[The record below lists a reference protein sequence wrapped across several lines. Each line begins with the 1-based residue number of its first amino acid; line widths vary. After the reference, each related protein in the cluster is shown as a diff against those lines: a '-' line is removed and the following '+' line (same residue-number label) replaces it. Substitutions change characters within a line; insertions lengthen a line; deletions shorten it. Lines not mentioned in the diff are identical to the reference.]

1 MSGVPKQDPD
11 EIVAAAVAKLPMS
24 ASAGCVVTALAGLGA
39 INVSLGIAGGSPVSI
54 VAGVIAIVIAFF
66 MVRVERVNVVRG
78 VVVHAGGAVEL
89 EIGKRTEDLFVG
101 DLMELF
107 VASGR
112 GRSQLTLRD
121 GRKLRV
127 ASPMDGLDEV
137 AAAVKDRHKAFVTKG
152 I

>member
-1 MSGVPKQDPD
+1 MPRQDPD

-39 INVSLGIAGGSPVSI
+39 INVSLGIAGGAPVSI
-54 VAGVIAIVIAFF
+54 VAGVVAIVIAVL
-66 MVRVERVNVVRG
+66 MVRMERVNVVRG
-78 VVVHAGGAVEL
+78 IVVHAGGAVDL
-89 EIGKRTEDLFVG
+89 EVGKRHEDLFVG

-112 GRSQLTLRD
+112 GRSQLTLRG

-137 AAAVKDRHKAFVTKG
+137 ADAVKQRHKAFVTKG